1 MTHLAR
7 NQGANRAEPPHDAHG
22 RIPSGAGVVLQSM
35 DEHQEIADRLRA
47 LGNAPVD
54 PALSRTTVAAMHAAG
69 PGARPTRR
77 RAAIAAA
84 ALTGFLAGSFGL
96 ASAGALPDGLQD
108 RAQSVLEHVGVDVP
122 PGHVRYNDPVVCPGG
137 PYKNHGEYVRTHK
150 DDPNAGSSPCG
161 KPVNSVDGTGSDAS
175 DSEASDAPES
185 DDATSGNPGKGKGNG
200 NDKAKHS
207 DESDASDSP
216 ADTGSSTSDAPAEP
230 ESTTT
235 SGSSA
240 SPPPE
245 TDESTASSS

>member
-1 MTHLAR
+1 
-7 NQGANRAEPPHDAHG
+7 
-22 RIPSGAGVVLQSM
+22 M

-185 DDATSGNPGKGKGNG
+185 DDATSGNPGQGKG